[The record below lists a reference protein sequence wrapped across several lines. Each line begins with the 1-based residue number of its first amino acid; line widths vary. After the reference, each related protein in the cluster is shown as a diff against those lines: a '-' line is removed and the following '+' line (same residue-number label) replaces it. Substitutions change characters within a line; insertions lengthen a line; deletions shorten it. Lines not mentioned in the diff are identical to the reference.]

1 MKKHI
6 PNFLTCLNLFSGCI
20 GVYYAFQGNYF
31 AVLIFILIAAFFDFI
46 DGLAARLLQAYSP
59 MGKEID
65 SLADV
70 VSFGLAPGA
79 VCFTLLS
86 QSSLPF
92 WLSFAGFIITLFS
105 ALRLA
110 KFNIDERQSSS
121 FLGLA
126 TPANAIFWVG
136 LGYSF
141 SAFVT
146 ENSWLILVLIVIFS
160 ALLVSEI
167 PMFSLKF
174 KNLKWEEN
182 ELQYIFLMLCVLF
195 LFVFQLNAFVPIII
209 AYLFLAGVKVVFK
222 I

>member
-1 MKKHI
+1 
-6 PNFLTCLNLFSGCI
+6 
-20 GVYYAFQGNYF
+20 
-31 AVLIFILIAAFFDFI
+31 
-46 DGLAARLLQAYSP
+46 
-59 MGKEID
+59 
-65 SLADV
+65 

-79 VCFTLLS
+79 VCFSLLS

-92 WLSFAGFIITLFS
+92 WVAFAGFVITLFS

-110 KFNIDERQSSS
+110 KFNIDERQGSS

-141 SAFVT
+141 SEFLTA
-146 ENSWLILVLIVIFS
+146 NSWLILILIVIFS

-209 AYLFLAGVKVVFK
+209 AYLFLAVVKVVFK